1 MQSSRTSLTV
11 KTLPSLRD
19 GGSAL
24 GLKRPAGDGG
34 VLRGLCLERQVIQR
48 HDRAE
53 GRVGRDGR
61 NGEFRLAEELPVG
74 IDLLQGIDLALA
86 GVGIQRGGDDGEGTV
101 VPACAFNGQVLRAV
115 IPLSNLSLHL
125 RNGLRDGVARAQTGK
140 EDLFPLVVIVERD
153 GLGIAVE
160 HAHALGAQ
168 RGAQAVRRHAEADGA
183 PDQAVRGGL
192 CHVVRNAGAVH
203 GVVFYRTVGA
213 HVLRVVGIAVLG
225 IVLRRQAGAGLQQEV
240 GRCRA
245 GDKVLLVPRVFIV
258 RGAVAVEDDNAAR
271 LDGGSNG
278 VDRGARCLQDLRAAA
293 RGGGQL
299 LYLVLI
305 LHREAA
311 VQTVIRL
318 DERDIRARRR
328 GCLRLDCLCLN
339 AAPGGSAGQLAQAR
353 AVGARHARRRF
364 KAELRAAPLQR
375 AVHIEVGGRHCLRH
389 GLRRRERPVR
399 DVLCGLRLRLLL
411 HGVQLGPQ
419 GVDRRVVR
427 VRQRAGLRTGGKGVS
442 EQGRQQCQHQQK
454 REKSFPVHMYRFLP
468 VGLLLF

>member
-1 MQSSRTSLTV
+1 M
-11 KTLPSLRD
+11 
-19 GGSAL
+19 
-24 GLKRPAGDGG
+24 
-34 VLRGLCLERQVIQR
+34 
-48 HDRAE
+48 
-53 GRVGRDGR
+53 
-61 NGEFRLAEELPVG
+61 
-74 IDLLQGIDLALA
+74 DLLQGIDLALA
-86 GVGIQRGGDDGEGTV
+86 GVGVQRGGDDGEGAV

-115 IPLSNLSLHL
+115 VPLPDLSLHL
-125 RNGLRDGVARAQTGK
+125 RNGLCDGVARAQTGK

-168 RGAQAVRRHAEADGA
+168 RGAQTVRRHAEADGA

-203 GVVFYRTVGA
+203 GVVFHIAIPFA
-213 HVLRVVGIAVLG
+213 HVHSVISIAVLG

-240 GRCRA
+240 GRRCA
-245 GDKVLLVPRVFIV
+245 GDKVVLVPRVLIV
-258 RGAVAVEDDNAAR
+258 CGAVAVKDDNAAR
-271 LDGGSNG
+271 LDGGSDG
-278 VDRGARCLQDLRAAA
+278 VDRGARHLQDLRAAA

-299 LYLVLI
+299 FHLVLI
-305 LHREAA
+305 LHREVG
-311 VQTVIRL
+311 VQTVIRF

-339 AAPGGSAGQLAQAR
+339 AAPGGLAGQLAQAR

-364 KAELRAAPLQR
+364 KAELCAAPLQR

-389 GLRRRERPVR
+389 GLRRHERTVR
-399 DVLCGLRLRLLL
+399 AVLCGLRLRVLL

-442 EQGRQQCQHQQK
+442 EQGRQQRQHQQK
-454 REKSFPVHMYRFLP
+454 REKSFPVHMYRFLS
-468 VGLLLF
+468 GELLLILP